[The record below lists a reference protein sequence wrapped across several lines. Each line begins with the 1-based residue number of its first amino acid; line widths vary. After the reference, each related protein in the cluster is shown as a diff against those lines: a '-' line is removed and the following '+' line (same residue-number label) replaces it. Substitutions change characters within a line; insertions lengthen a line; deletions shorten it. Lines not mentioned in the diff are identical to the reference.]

1 MASDYK
7 FDEEFDRS
15 LTIAAIVATYVIGYE
30 EGLPYLQRDAATTLH
45 NIFTLEDLFGEGYSH

>member
-1 MASDYK
+1 MAPAQ
-7 FDEEFDRS
+7 FDSEFDRS

-45 NIFTLEDLFGEGYSH
+45 VTFTLEDLFGEGYSH